1 MAKKTILRDGPHV
14 DIVEILFY
22 DGIGIEKDR
31 RLNKEDYQH
40 AQMLPFLPF

>member
-1 MAKKTILRDGPHV
+1 LQQKRLLRDGAYV

-40 AQMLPFLPF
+40 AQMVPFLPF